1 MKKMLLAAGSLLGIA
16 LAQTSCQAPAPPAP
30 KSEPIAAGPQAT
42 ARKSEPTKPTS
53 QPVTPRKVVA
63 QPAAPGIIYGPSRL
77 FIEKPHP
84 RKVKYGRHRWV
95 LV

>member
-1 MKKMLLAAGSLLGIA
+1 MKKMLLAAGSLLGLA

-30 KSEPIAAGPQAT
+30 KSEPIAVGSQAT
-42 ARKSEPTKPTS
+42 ARQSKPAKPTS
-53 QPVTPRKVVA
+53 QPAAPRKAVVR
-63 QPAAPGIIYGPSRL
+63 QAPLASLGFTR
-77 FIEKPHP
+77 FTEKPHR